1 MTDRQP
7 QYPGRVLI
15 TPEDGSTPYY
25 ATLALADEPLADGT
39 PLNAAN
45 LFSDA
50 AATAVQTAT
59 GQAVEVPSAGFV
71 ALSDALENKQGKLT
85 FPLSAANGG
94 TGLTA
99 SPSMLTNLGAT
110 AAANVLQASPRP
122 GVTGTLPI
130 GNGGTGL
137 TSSPSMLT
145 NLGATT
151 AANVLQASPRPGVT
165 GTLPMGNGGTGQ
177 TTAPLALNALIAACS
192 TLTSSTLATEDYFGV
207 EDVSASTGKRV
218 TLANLLQY
226 MQDNL
231 DFSSITVDTSL
242 SSSSGNPLANWAVV
256 NALRAES
263 LSVNNTGDGLADYIA
278 VRIGCTVFVWPSGS
292 VSGNVSFQISCPNS
306 GATKVKGFA
315 NAEGARD
322 SAYNITR
329 TSTTITVTRQ
339 TALSSSNYYD
349 IPMVIKIYP

>member
-7 QYPGRVLI
+7 QHPGRVLI

-94 TGLTA
+94 TG
-99 SPSMLTNLGAT
+99 
-110 AAANVLQASPRP
+110 
-122 GVTGTLPI
+122 
-130 GNGGTGL
+130 
-137 TSSPSMLT
+137 
-145 NLGATT
+145 
-151 AANVLQASPRPGVT
+151 
-165 GTLPMGNGGTGQ
+165 Q

-231 DFSSITVDTSL
+231 DFSSVTVDTSL
-242 SSSSGNPLANWAVV
+242 SDSSSNPLANYAVV

-263 LSVNNTGDGLADYIA
+263 LSVSNTGDGLTKYIA
-278 VRIGCTVFVWPSGS
+278 IRIGCTVLVWANGS

-315 NAEGARD
+315 NAKGTSD
-322 SAYNITR
+322 SSYNITR

-339 TALSSSNYYD
+339 TALQSENNYD